1 MQAQKSRREVLP
13 MNVYETK
20 NIRNV
25 VLLGHGGAGKSTAA
39 EALCYVSG
47 AISKMGKITD
57 GNTVSDYDKEEIKR
71 GFSINTSL
79 IPIEYKG
86 ESGNIKI
93 NLLDTPGYFDFVG
106 EVEEAVSVADAAIIV
121 VNCKAGIEVGTEKAW
136 ELCEEYHL
144 PRIIFVT
151 NMDDDKASYRE
162 LLLKLE
168 TRFGRKIA
176 PFHLPI
182 RENEKFVG
190 FVNVVKMQGRRFTKL
205 SDYEECAIPE
215 YSEANLKIAREA
227 LIEAVAET
235 SEEYMERYLSG
246 DEFSDDEIA
255 DALRNN
261 VSEGSI
267 VPVMM
272 GSGINVQGFKSLL
285 TAIDRYFPSPD
296 FREVV
301 GVDVSNGERFV
312 AKYNSDVNLSAKVFK
327 TIVDPFIGKYSLIKV
342 CTGTLRADGNIYN
355 VAKETEEKT
364 GKLYIL
370 RGKEAIEVP
379 EIKAGDIGAI
389 AKLSVTQTGDTI
401 ALKNAPILYHR
412 PKISRPYTYMRYKT
426 VNKGDEDKLSS
437 GLAKLMEEDLTLK
450 TLMDTE
456 NRQALIY
463 GIGDQQLEVVA
474 SKLSNRYKVDIELS
488 KPKIAFRETI
498 KKKVEAAGRYKKQS
512 GGHGQFGDV
521 KMSFEPLDDLKIPYV
536 FEEEV
541 FGGAVPKNYF
551 PAVEKGVAE
560 CCLKGPLAAYPVVG
574 VKAVL
579 LDGSYHPVDS
589 SELAFKMAATIAFK
603 DGFMRAN
610 PVLLEPIVSLQVT
623 VPDKFTGDVMGDLNR
638 RRGRVL
644 GMEST
649 HNKKQQIMAEVPMSE
664 LFGYNTDLR
673 SMTGGIGVFSYE
685 FVRYEQAP
693 SDVQKKEVEARASKL
708 ENVEL

>member
-1 MQAQKSRREVLP
+1 